1 MEVSVIEWEWVK
13 DHSLFIPGRGEW
25 GDFGDYTVFRESVGE
40 SVVAKRVERVDYE
53 KLSANQLPMGGE
65 GGKGEVVLKIL
76 QSLMG
81 R

>member
-1 MEVSVIEWEWVK
+1 M
-13 DHSLFIPGRGEW
+13 
-25 GDFGDYTVFRESVGE
+25 GE

-53 KLSANQLPMGGE
+53 KLSANQLPMGG
-65 GGKGEVVLKIL
+65 GEVVLKIL

>member
-1 MEVSVIEWEWVK
+1 M
-13 DHSLFIPGRGEW
+13 
-25 GDFGDYTVFRESVGE
+25 GE

-53 KLSANQLPMGGE
+53 KLSANQLPMGG
-65 GGKGEVVLKIL
+65 GKGEVVLKIL

>member
-1 MEVSVIEWEWVK
+1 M
-13 DHSLFIPGRGEW
+13 
-25 GDFGDYTVFRESVGE
+25 GE

-53 KLSANQLPMGGE
+53 KLSANQLPMGG
-65 GGKGEVVLKIL
+65 GGGTGEVVLKIL

>member
-1 MEVSVIEWEWVK
+1 M
-13 DHSLFIPGRGEW
+13 
-25 GDFGDYTVFRESVGE
+25 GE

-53 KLSANQLPMGGE
+53 KLSANQLPMGG
-65 GGKGEVVLKIL
+65 GGEGEVVLKIL

>member
-1 MEVSVIEWEWVK
+1 M
-13 DHSLFIPGRGEW
+13 
-25 GDFGDYTVFRESVGE
+25 GE

-53 KLSANQLPMGGE
+53 KLSANQLLMGG

>member
-53 KLSANQLPMGGE
+53 KLSANQLPMGGG
-65 GGKGEVVLKIL
+65 GGKGEGVLKIL